1 MANYKAW
8 NKGKR
13 LTLKQ
18 KQKLSF
24 RKKDS
29 EVFIVNSKHPRHRV
43 KERIINENL
52 LIYECSICGIK
63 EWLGKKLSLI
73 LDHING
79 INNDNRLE
87 NLRFVC
93 HNCDSLLPT
102 YKSKNIKYKQQTKG
116 K

>member
-1 MANYKAW
+1 
-8 NKGKR
+8 
-13 LTLKQ
+13 
-18 KQKLSF
+18 
-24 RKKDS
+24 
-29 EVFIVNSKHPRHRV
+29 VFVVNSNHPRHRV
-43 KERIINENL
+43 KERIIDENL

>member
-24 RKKDS
+24 RKKD
-29 EVFIVNSKHPRHRV
+29 
-43 KERIINENL
+43 RIINQNL
-52 LIYECSICGIK
+52 LIYECSICGLK